1 MKKLLKLWRT
11 FREGLSNFLRNGWL
25 SLATVSVLT
34 VSLYIMG
41 VTVLVGIGSGSA
53 LKNIQ
58 EKINISVYF
67 NPEVNEARIL
77 EIKGKLA
84 GYREIKSID
93 YVSKNQALDEFLRS
107 GNNDPSI
114 TQALEEIGD
123 NPLLASLV
131 IKAQSP
137 EQYDIIAKAIDQ
149 SNFREEISRINYE
162 KNKEAIV
169 RLNNFIHMV
178 EKVGFILGT
187 IFIFVAILVTF
198 NTIRI
203 TMYSHRQEFEVM
215 RLVGASNM
223 YVRMPYVFEGIFY
236 GIASALS
243 VLLLLFIT
251 FQFVAPAVQ
260 GVISRSSL
268 ISFYFQYFSFMA
280 FFLFFSG
287 IMLGVISSFI
297 AIRRYL
303 KA

>member
-1 MKKLLKLWRT
+1 MKKFLKLLRT
-11 FREGLSNFLRNGWL
+11 FKEGSRNFYRNGWL

-34 VSLYIMG
+34 VSLYIIG
-41 VTVLVGIGSGSA
+41 ITVLVGIGSKSA
-53 LKNIQ
+53 LENIQ
-58 EKINISVYF
+58 QKVNISVYF
-67 NPEVNEARIL
+67 NPEVKEERIL
-77 EIKGKLA
+77 EIKDKLA

-93 YVSKNQALDEFLRS
+93 YVSKNQALDEFLQS

-114 TQALEEIGD
+114 NQALQEIGD

-131 IKAQSP
+131 IKAQNP
-137 EQYDIIAKAIDQ
+137 EQYDIIAQSIEQ
-149 SNFREEISRINYE
+149 SNFRDEISRINYE
-162 KNKEAIV
+162 KNKEAIS

-178 EKVGFILGT
+178 ERTGFIIGA

-223 YVRMPYVFEGIFY
+223 YVRTPYIFEGIFY
-236 GIASALS
+236 GIASAIS

-260 GVISRSSL
+260 GVISRSAL
-268 ISFYFQYFSFMA
+268 VAFYFQYFGMMSL
-280 FFLFFSG
+280 FLFFSG

-303 KA
+303 KV